1 MIFRVAAALI
11 FTAIGALIGFSLT
24 DRLRSAK
31 KSCNG
36 VEHLFRRAIF
46 IIGTRGEDVYG
57 LCRSLKNDEQLK
69 CLAFLQKL
77 PQEYKSGE
85 DFHALWRN
93 ALDSEQNICA
103 EEKELLYRFGE
114 ILGRSDSA
122 SQIAQING
130 FMTELEQLSTMRREQ
145 LLKKGRLYR
154 GAGLL
159 FGIMAGI
166 LVL

>member
-1 MIFRVAAALI
+1 MIFRVAAAII
-11 FTAIGALIGFSLT
+11 FTAIGAIIGFSLT

-36 VEHLFRRAIF
+36 VEYIFRKGIF
-46 IIGTRGEDVYG
+46 LIGTRGEDVYG
-57 LCRSLKNDEQLK
+57 FCRNLKADEQLK
-69 CLAFLQKL
+69 YLKFLQKL
-77 PQEYKSGE
+77 PEEYRAGE
-85 DFHALWRN
+85 DFHHLWQN
-93 ALDSEQNICA
+93 ALDGEQNVGK
-103 EEKELLYRFGE
+103 EEKELLYRFGD

-122 SQIAQING
+122 SQVAQING
-130 FMTELEQLSTMRREQ
+130 FLKELEHLSNMRRDE
-145 LLKKGRLYR
+145 LMKKGRLYR